1 MDAGSI
7 PAASTNPALAP
18 SRGAAGSSDSS
29 RRRQDR
35 SRGTVWTIL
44 RAVERPADILAAP
57 AAAPR
62 QRRRPPLFDPIPV
75 SVLLALFFTAG
86 GLVELLLRGAV
97 PPGYQDDG
105 ALLIVLTVAS
115 GLSLS
120 ALWWSPLASLCA
132 AAALLCGQTAAGYE
146 PTAAAVGAVIV
157 AAFATVAFDG
167 GRRVVVAS
175 AVVTAGAVVTLL
187 LLPRVTWQAAV
198 ATWAVL
204 SVVWV
209 VGIVIRIYRGSVE
222 RAERRAALFA
232 ADREARAREAVA
244 EERTRLARELH
255 DSVGHALNVVVLHA
269 GAAQRIIEKK
279 PELAREA
286 LESIETAGRQALG
299 DIERMLGILR
309 APGEAPAVDVTPG
322 MGQLETLCE
331 QVREAG
337 LPVDLTVEGEAR
349 PLPASLDLTAYR
361 IVQESL
367 TNTLKHAGKTRA
379 SVRVAY
385 EESALAIEVLDGG
398 RGVTPAAAAAGGGRG
413 LLGMRERVA
422 TFRGE
427 LEAGPRP
434 EGGFGVRARLPL
446 AGDQGAG

>member
-1 MDAGSI
+1 
-7 PAASTNPALAP
+7 L
-18 SRGAAGSSDSS
+18 
-29 RRRQDR
+29 
-35 SRGTVWTIL
+35 L
-44 RAVERPADILAAP
+44 
-57 AAAPR
+57 
-62 QRRRPPLFDPIPV
+62 DPIPV
-75 SVLLALFFTAG
+75 SVFLALVFTAG
-86 GLVELLLRGAV
+86 GLVELLLRGPV
-97 PPGYQDDG
+97 PAGYNQDG
-105 ALLIVLTVAS
+105 AAMIVLTVAS
-115 GLSLS
+115 GLSLA
-120 ALWWSPLASLCA
+120 ALWYSPLAGLIA
-132 AAALLCGQTAAGYE
+132 ATALLCAQAVAGYE
-146 PTAAAVGAVIV
+146 FTMAAVAVVVV
-157 AAFATVAFDG
+157 ASFATVAFD
-167 GRRVVVAS
+167 RWARAVAASFVVVGGFVL
-175 AVVTAGAVVTLL
+175 VVRVI
-187 LLPRVTWQAAV
+187 PSVTWQQIV
-198 ATWAVL
+198 TTWASI

-209 VGIVIRIYRGSVE
+209 VAIVIRIYRGSIE

-244 EERTRLARELH
+244 EERARLARELH

-279 PELAREA
+279 PQLAREA

-309 APGEAPAVDVTPG
+309 APDEGAQVDVTPG

-337 LPVDLTVEGEAR
+337 LPVELTVDGEAR

-379 SVRVAY
+379 SVRVTY
-385 EESALAIEVLDGG
+385 EHSALAIEVLDEGKG
-398 RGVTPAAAAAGGGRG
+398 ATPAVAAAAGGRG

-427 LEAGPRP
+427 LEAGPRAD
-434 EGGFGVRARLPL
+434 GGFGVRARLPYSD
-446 AGDQGAG
+446 DQALR